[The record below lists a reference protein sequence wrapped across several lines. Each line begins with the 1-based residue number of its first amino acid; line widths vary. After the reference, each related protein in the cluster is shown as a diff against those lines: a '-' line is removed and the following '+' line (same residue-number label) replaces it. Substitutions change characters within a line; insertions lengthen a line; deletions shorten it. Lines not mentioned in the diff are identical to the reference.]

1 MFEFAPPTPNNRQ
14 PRCPCVLVLDTS
26 GSMNGEP
33 IAKLN
38 EALGCLAADLSGD
51 TLAMKRVEVAVVSFP
66 PVQTLHDFSTPD
78 RFVPPELSASGGT
91 PLGAAVLHA
100 LALVEQRKE
109 YYRSVHIDWYRP
121 WIFLITDGEP
131 DSGDD
136 WRGAAAAVRDAEAA
150 NKLSF
155 FAVGVQ
161 GADMPVLQAFSARRG
176 PVKLAELKFRDM
188 FIWLSQSLRAT
199 ANSNSHSGGDP
210 GEKVKLQPIGWAE
223 L

>member
-1 MFEFAPPTPNNRQ
+1 
-14 PRCPCVLVLDTS
+14 
-26 GSMNGEP
+26 MNGEP
-33 IAKLN
+33 IVRLN

-51 TLAMKRVEVAVVSFP
+51 SLAMKRVEVAVVNFP

-78 RFVPPELSASGGT
+78 RFVPPKLSTSGGT
-91 PLGAAVLHA
+91 PLGAAVRHA
-100 LALVEQRKE
+100 LALIEQRKE
-109 YYRSVHIDWYRP
+109 YYRAVHIDWYRP

-131 DSGDD
+131 DWDDD
-136 WRGAAAAVRDAEAA
+136 WRGAAAAARDAEAK

-161 GADMPVLQAFSARRG
+161 GADMSVLQAFSARRG
-176 PVKLAELKFRDM
+176 PVKLAELNFRDM

-210 GEKVKLQPIGWAE
+210 GEKVKLQPVGWAE